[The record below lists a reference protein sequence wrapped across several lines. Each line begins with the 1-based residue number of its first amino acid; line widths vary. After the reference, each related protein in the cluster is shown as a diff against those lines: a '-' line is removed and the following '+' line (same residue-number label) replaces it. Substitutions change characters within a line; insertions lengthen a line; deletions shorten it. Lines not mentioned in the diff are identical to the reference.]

1 MSILTHDE
9 IQQHLQEV
17 YDDQVRIYD
26 ASRILGSCVVGLAN
40 YNLAENMD
48 EVRTVTVYVP
58 TWEEL
63 CMVHPIYKE
72 KDNNIIIDIRYYF
85 NAIKNNS
92 EHGLELLF
100 SNNYVINPSYKTIL
114 SSTLIRNNEQIAHY
128 NIHQRIE
135 TAYQDAK
142 LAAEQKD
149 YLTVARLWIA
159 AQLYLDGAKLEDCFR
174 PTKDFHKQYLLGIK
188 HGIIEI
194 DTDQLLDEI
203 YMMLDRAKDTPD
215 LAAEAQLKD
224 GILSIMGHALHQA
237 VDSTAFV
244 DSLTQS
250 ECEAIHYAK
259 ESMVDGVGR
268 WNISKLVRDTP
279 VSRPVYN
286 NVLRKLE
293 TSHVAKIS
301 NAGSHGM
308 QVELYDPT
316 IIPKVEARLAK
327 KR

>member
-1 MSILTHDE
+1 MGVLTHDE
-9 IQQHLQEV
+9 IQKHLQEV
-17 YDDQVRIYD
+17 YDEQVRIYD
-26 ASRILGSCVVGLAN
+26 ASRILGSCVVDLAN
-40 YNLAENMD
+40 YNLAETMD
-48 EVRTVTVYVP
+48 EVRTITVYVP

-63 CMVHPIYKE
+63 CMTRPIHYE
-72 KDNNIIIDIRYYF
+72 KDNNVIIDIRYYF
-85 NAIKNNS
+85 DSMKNNN
-92 EHGLELLF
+92 ERGLELLF
-100 SNNYVINPSYKTIL
+100 SSNYVINPSYKTIL

-128 NIHQRIE
+128 NVHKRIE
-135 TAYQDAK
+135 VAYRDAK
-142 LAAEQKD
+142 FAAEKKD
-149 YLTVARLWIA
+149 YLNVARLWIA

-188 HGIIEI
+188 HGMMEI
-194 DTDQLLDEI
+194 NTDQLLDEI
-203 YMMLDRAKDTPD
+203 AAMLDRASDKSDI
-215 LAAEAQLKD
+215 AAEAQLKD

-244 DSLTQS
+244 ESLTQS

-259 ESMVDGVGR
+259 ESMIDGVGR

>member
-1 MSILTHDE
+1 MPILTYDDV
-9 IQQHLQEV
+9 QAHLQEV
-17 YDDQVRIYD
+17 YNTWTKIYD
-26 ASRILGSCVVGLAN
+26 SSRILGSCVVGLAN
-40 YNLAENMD
+40 YNLAESLD

-63 CMVHPIYKE
+63 CMCYPIHFE
-72 KDNNIIIDIRYYF
+72 ENNNVIIDIRYYF
-85 NAIKNNS
+85 NSMENN
-92 EHGLELLF
+92 EECGLELLF
-100 SNNYVINPSYKTIL
+100 SSNYVINPSYKTIL

-128 NIHQRIE
+128 NPHKRIE
-135 TAYQDAK
+135 VAYRDAK
-142 LAAEQKD
+142 FAVEHNDQLN
-149 YLTVARLWIA
+149 VARLWIA
-159 AQLYLDGAKLEDCFR
+159 AQLYLDGASLKDCFR
-174 PTKDFHKQYLLGIK
+174 PVKDFHKQYLMGIK
-188 HGIIEI
+188 HGMMQI
-194 DTDQLLDEI
+194 DMPQLLDEI
-203 YMMLDRAKDTPD
+203 YAMLDRVSDKPD

-237 VDSTAFV
+237 VDSQAFV
-244 DSLTQS
+244 NSLTQS

-327 KR
+327 KC